1 MTGAGTIWNVW
12 RSPRALLVRFWI
24 GIILLL
30 IITLVGV
37 CLTAVLVIIIGA
49 SSSASSGTPSTA
61 PELTSTIGASAVAS
75 AATAATDSRHLG
87 SIGRGLRL
95 GSRSYHSGDWSFM
108 ATISLPNFVSE
119 FEDFGIR
126 IMVEFLLC
134 QVRQYLRT

>member
-1 MTGAGTIWNVW
+1 MAGADTIWNVW
-12 RSPRALLVRFWI
+12 RSPRALLVRFWV

-61 PELTSTIGASAVAS
+61 PELTSTIGTSSVTT
-75 AATAATDSRHLG
+75 TAATSADSRDLW
-87 SIGRGLRL
+87 SIGRRFRFG
-95 GSRSYHSGDWSFM
+95 GSRYYGGDWSFM
-108 ATISLPNFVSE
+108 ATISLPNLVGE
-119 FEDFGIR
+119 FEDFGVR
-126 IMVEFLLC
+126 VMVKFLFC